1 MLWLDL
7 TYRAYLRSIT
17 FAVQMGRHVED
28 MGSTHNIIYFKDL
41 TNGHRDDILVAK
53 VRAKPDED
61 LGVEEERI
69 LTHVKVMSIAQWYAG
84 NETQFVSFLT

>member
-1 MLWLDL
+1 
-7 TYRAYLRSIT
+7 
-17 FAVQMGRHVED
+17 MGRHVED

-41 TNGHRDDILVAK
+41 TNGHGDDILVAK

-61 LGVEEERI
+61 LVVEEERI